1 MNSYD
6 SIKNKLNKV
15 SYYKREM
22 QRFDDLMAALISN
35 ATRVT
40 PAYSLAPAGGSQ
52 RDKMADFASELEEL
66 ETKRAETTK
75 LYLKEILNVISLID
89 KLESDVHVTVLR
101 QRYLGGY
108 RWSDIAIGLSYT
120 ERRVHQLHHEAIV
133 MLTKNIS

>member
-15 SYYKREM
+15 SYYKREI
-22 QRFDDLMAALISN
+22 QRFDDLMAALISK

-40 PAYSLAPAGGSQ
+40 PAYSLAPTGGNQFS
-52 RDKMADFASELEEL
+52 DKMADFASELEEL
-66 ETKRAETTK
+66 EVKRAETTK
-75 LYLKEILNVISLID
+75 LYLKEILSVISLID
-89 KLESDVHVTVLR
+89 KLESDVHITVLR

-133 MLTKNIS
+133 MLTKV